1 MDAHTAVA
9 DTPAQ
14 ETPEIAPENAIE
26 NIPAVEQPEEAPSF
40 ADALEA
46 ALNDLSNP
54 TPEPTPEPAVEEAP
68 EPAVEETPEAVEEVA
83 EESKSVDPIE
93 DLSDDIGDKWTP
105 KAANRFKQLKDE
117 LKTNQSEAE
126 KLKQLVADQEQ
137 KIKEMSGLVENRDID
152 QLQDRIAIYEQ
163 EKVINDLE
171 STDAYNE
178 AVTQPLQEVVTQAS
192 EIADKY
198 EIDPDALID
207 ALSLDEA
214 DAQDQ
219 ALMELLPNAT
229 DRDKARIYNIIDK
242 IDPILDRRNHLM
254 QNAEEAL
261 EEAKA
266 LEEQQYNQELAEEA
280 RIRSV
285 VTKNVAERVSEKLP
299 FLSGVDGFDMN
310 EVRESVSEI
319 NPETLH
325 PVDFAYNAVA
335 AKLLPVIVEQYIRT
349 RKEAENL
356 TDQLATYEEAEPT
369 MSGSPKTDSANP
381 RRSGLSFAESIE
393 AALSGS

>member
-9 DTPAQ
+9 ETPAQ
-14 ETPEIAPENAIE
+14 ETPEIAPENAVE

-93 DLSDDIGDKWTP
+93 DLSDDIGDNWTP

-126 KLKQLVADQEQ
+126 KLRQLVADQEQ

-261 EEAKA
+261 EEARA

-349 RKEAENL
+349 RKEAESL

>member
-9 DTPAQ
+9 ETPAQ
-14 ETPEIAPENAIE
+14 ETPEIAPENAVE

-40 ADALEA
+40 TDALEA

-93 DLSDDIGDKWTP
+93 DLSDDIGDNWTP

-126 KLKQLVADQEQ
+126 KLRQLVADQEQ

-261 EEAKA
+261 EEARA

-310 EVRESVSEI
+310 EVKESVSEI

-349 RKEAENL
+349 RKEAESL

>member
-9 DTPAQ
+9 ETPAQ
-14 ETPEIAPENAIE
+14 ETPEIAPENAVE
-26 NIPAVEQPEEAPSF
+26 NIPTMEQPEEAPSF
-40 ADALEA
+40 TDALEA
-46 ALNDLSNP
+46 ALSELSNP

-68 EPAVEETPEAVEEVA
+68 EPAVEEAPESVEEVA
-83 EESKSVDPIE
+83 EEPKSIDPIE
-93 DLSDDIGDKWTP
+93 DLNDDIGDNWTP

-117 LKTNQSEAE
+117 LKNNQSESE
-126 KLKQLVADQEQ
+126 KLRQLVADQEQ
-137 KIKEMSGLVENRDID
+137 KIKEMSGLIENRDID
-152 QLQDRIAIYEQ
+152 QLQDRIAIYEH

-254 QNAEEAL
+254 ENAEEAL

-266 LEEQQYNQELAEEA
+266 IEEQQYNQELAEEA

-310 EVRESVSEI
+310 EVKESVSEI

-335 AKLLPVIVEQYIRT
+335 AKLLPVIVEQYIKT
-349 RKEAENL
+349 RREAESL

-369 MSGSPKTDSANP
+369 MSGSPKSDSTSP
-381 RRSGLSFAESIE
+381 RSSGLSFAESIE

>member
-9 DTPAQ
+9 ETPAQ
-14 ETPEIAPENAIE
+14 ETPEIAPENAVE

-93 DLSDDIGDKWTP
+93 DLSDDIGDSWTP

-126 KLKQLVADQEQ
+126 KLRQLVADQEQ

-152 QLQDRIAIYEQ
+152 RLQDRIAIYEQ

-261 EEAKA
+261 EEARA

-349 RKEAENL
+349 RKEAESL

>member
-1 MDAHTAVA
+1 
-9 DTPAQ
+9 
-14 ETPEIAPENAIE
+14 
-26 NIPAVEQPEEAPSF
+26 
-40 ADALEA
+40 
-46 ALNDLSNP
+46 
-54 TPEPTPEPAVEEAP
+54 
-68 EPAVEETPEAVEEVA
+68 
-83 EESKSVDPIE
+83 
-93 DLSDDIGDKWTP
+93 
-105 KAANRFKQLKDE
+105 
-117 LKTNQSEAE
+117 
-126 KLKQLVADQEQ
+126 
-137 KIKEMSGLVENRDID
+137 
-152 QLQDRIAIYEQ
+152 
-163 EKVINDLE
+163 
-171 STDAYNE
+171 
-178 AVTQPLQEVVTQAS
+178 
-192 EIADKY
+192 
-198 EIDPDALID
+198 
-207 ALSLDEA
+207 
-214 DAQDQ
+214 
-219 ALMELLPNAT
+219 MELLPNAT

-261 EEAKA
+261 EEARA

-310 EVRESVSEI
+310 EVKESVSEI

-349 RKEAENL
+349 RKEAESL

>member
-349 RKEAENL
+349 RKEAESL

>member
-1 MDAHTAVA
+1 M
-9 DTPAQ
+9 
-14 ETPEIAPENAIE
+14 
-26 NIPAVEQPEEAPSF
+26 EQPEEAPSF

-93 DLSDDIGDKWTP
+93 DLSDDIGDSWTP

-117 LKTNQSEAE
+117 LKTNQSETE
-126 KLKQLVADQEQ
+126 KLRQLVADQEQ

-261 EEAKA
+261 EEARA

-349 RKEAENL
+349 RKEAESL

>member
-9 DTPAQ
+9 ETPAQ
-14 ETPEIAPENAIE
+14 ETPEIAPENAVE
-26 NIPAVEQPEEAPSF
+26 NIPTMEQPEEAPSF
-40 ADALEA
+40 TDALEA
-46 ALNDLSNP
+46 ALSELSNP

-68 EPAVEETPEAVEEVA
+68 EPAVEEAPESVEEVA
-83 EESKSVDPIE
+83 EEPKSIDPIE
-93 DLSDDIGDKWTP
+93 DLNDDIGDNWTP

-117 LKTNQSEAE
+117 LKTNQSESE
-126 KLKQLVADQEQ
+126 KLRQLVADQEQ
-137 KIKEMSGLVENRDID
+137 KIKEMSGLIENRDID
-152 QLQDRIAIYEQ
+152 QLQDRIAIYEH

-254 QNAEEAL
+254 ENAEEAL

-266 LEEQQYNQELAEEA
+266 IEEQQYNQELAEEA

-310 EVRESVSEI
+310 EVKESVSEI

-335 AKLLPVIVEQYIRT
+335 AKLLPVIVEQYIKT
-349 RKEAENL
+349 RREAESL

-369 MSGSPKTDSANP
+369 MSGSPKSDSTRP
-381 RRSGLSFAESIE
+381 RNSGLSFAESIE

>member
-9 DTPAQ
+9 ETPAQ
-14 ETPEIAPENAIE
+14 ETPEIAPENAVE

-40 ADALEA
+40 TDALEA

-93 DLSDDIGDKWTP
+93 DLSDDIGDNWTP

-126 KLKQLVADQEQ
+126 KLRQLVADQEQ

-261 EEAKA
+261 EEARA

-349 RKEAENL
+349 RKEAESL

>member
-9 DTPAQ
+9 ETPAQ
-14 ETPEIAPENAIE
+14 ETPEIAPENAVE

-40 ADALEA
+40 TDALEA

-68 EPAVEETPEAVEEVA
+68 EPAAEETPEAVEEVA

-93 DLSDDIGDKWTP
+93 DLSDEVGDNWTP

-126 KLKQLVADQEQ
+126 KLRQLVADQEQ

-310 EVRESVSEI
+310 EVKESVSEI

-349 RKEAENL
+349 RKEAESL

>member
-9 DTPAQ
+9 ETPAQ
-14 ETPEIAPENAIE
+14 ETPEIAPENAVE
-26 NIPAVEQPEEAPSF
+26 NIPTMEQPEEAPSF
-40 ADALEA
+40 TDALEA
-46 ALNDLSNP
+46 ALSELSNP

-68 EPAVEETPEAVEEVA
+68 EPAVEEAPESVEEVA
-83 EESKSVDPIE
+83 EEPKSIDPIE
-93 DLSDDIGDKWTP
+93 DLNDDIGDNWTP

-117 LKTNQSEAE
+117 LKTNQSESE
-126 KLKQLVADQEQ
+126 KLRQLVADQEQ
-137 KIKEMSGLVENRDID
+137 KIKEMSGLIENRDID
-152 QLQDRIAIYEQ
+152 QLQDRIAIYEH

-254 QNAEEAL
+254 ENAEEAL

-266 LEEQQYNQELAEEA
+266 IEEQQYNQELAEEA

-310 EVRESVSEI
+310 EVKESVSEI

-335 AKLLPVIVEQYIRT
+335 AKLLPVIVEQYIKT
-349 RKEAENL
+349 RREAESL

-369 MSGSPKTDSANP
+369 MSGSPKSDSTRP
-381 RRSGLSFAESIE
+381 RNSGPSFAESIE

>member
-9 DTPAQ
+9 ETPAQ
-14 ETPEIAPENAIE
+14 ETPEIAPENAVE

-40 ADALEA
+40 TDALEA

-93 DLSDDIGDKWTP
+93 DLSDDVGDNWTP

-126 KLKQLVADQEQ
+126 KLRQLVADQEQ

-261 EEAKA
+261 EEARA

-349 RKEAENL
+349 RKEAESL

>member
-9 DTPAQ
+9 ETPAQ
-14 ETPEIAPENAIE
+14 ETPEIAPENAVE

-68 EPAVEETPEAVEEVA
+68 EPAAEETPEAVEEVA

-93 DLSDDIGDKWTP
+93 DLSDDVGDNWTP

-117 LKTNQSEAE
+117 LKTNQSETE
-126 KLKQLVADQEQ
+126 KLRQLVADQEQ

-261 EEAKA
+261 EEARA

-349 RKEAENL
+349 RKEAESL